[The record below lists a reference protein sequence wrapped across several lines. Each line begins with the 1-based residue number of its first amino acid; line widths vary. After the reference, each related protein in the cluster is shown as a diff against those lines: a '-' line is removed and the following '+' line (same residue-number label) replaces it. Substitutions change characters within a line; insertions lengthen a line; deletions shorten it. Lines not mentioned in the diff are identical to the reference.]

1 MMDVESLSSEDLRTI
16 ANERLDSH
24 CFKEAIVLF
33 RILLERKPD
42 DADAL
47 NCYGVALLGLGRYR
61 EALDAF
67 DAALAITEKPISLK
81 TTPASLSG
89 LSMRDIPKTAAGSTT
104 LAYVFDNADIWFNR
118 GIVLSKMGRY
128 AEAIRSYDRALA
140 IDPDDTDIWRNRGD
154 TLGAW
159 GRNEDAVASYD
170 RVLSIDPEDS
180 GVWTSRGLSLGAL
193 GRHEEAIKSFEQ
205 ALVLDPLDLDAWIGH
220 GLTLHD
226 LEHYSDAVASYDRAL
241 AIDPDGAEV
250 WYNRGRA
257 S

>member
-154 TLGAW
+154 TLVHGGEMKMRWHHMTGSSQSILRIPVSGHPGAF
-159 GRNEDAVASYD
+159 
-170 RVLSIDPEDS
+170 
-180 GVWTSRGLSLGAL
+180 
-193 GRHEEAIKSFEQ
+193 H
-205 ALVLDPLDLDAWIGH
+205 LVLLAAMKKRSNRLSRRLYSTPLIWMH
-220 GLTLHD
+220 GL
-226 LEHYSDAVASYDRAL
+226 AM
-241 AIDPDGAEV
+241 G
-250 WYNRGRA
+250 
-257 S
+257 